1 MPKCTHYKSNI
12 PDRSN
17 HEYFENSAVT
27 TWQIQLTIEA
37 IVNVN
42 KVIYFLSHCCLK
54 FSLQKKLEVNR
65 LSEDCPIKLQ
75 ITLTD
80 L

>member
-27 TWQIQLTIEA
+27 TWQI
-37 IVNVN
+37 
-42 KVIYFLSHCCLK
+42 
-54 FSLQKKLEVNR
+54 
-65 LSEDCPIKLQ
+65 
-75 ITLTD
+75 
-80 L
+80 